1 MSLIVDGE
9 KIEDAVIY
17 QEVER
22 LRPHYERVF
31 KDKSPEE
38 REAQLLD
45 WSRENVIERV
55 LLRQHAKK
63 HGSDIPQADVQAA
76 FEKIKRELSR
86 DRLATEFGSDD
97 DRQVQ
102 EQIELQMKID
112 RMLEEIC
119 GKSSEPS
126 KDAVAQFYEQNKDQF
141 ETPEGVRVAHIVKH
155 INGQTDEVAALN
167 TITIARDELNSGAT
181 FERLVAKYSDCPDNG
196 GDLGY
201 ITRGQMVEEF
211 EDVVFNLGVNQVS
224 DVFRTRFG
232 FHIAKVYDRKA
243 AAVAPLDQVK
253 EQVVRQL
260 KEQIRDQAVD
270 DLLDRLRSEARIEE
284 I

>member
-9 KIEDAVIY
+9 KIEDAVIH

-55 LLRQHAKK
+55 LLRQHARK

-86 DRLATEFGSDD
+86 DRLETEFGSDD
-97 DRQVQ
+97 ERQVQ

-126 KDAVAQFYEQNKDQF
+126 KDAVSQFYEQNKDQF
-141 ETPEGVRVAHIVKH
+141 ETPESVRVAHIVKH
-155 INGQTDEVAALN
+155 IDGQTDEVAALN

-232 FHIAKVYDRKA
+232 FHIAKVYDRQA

-260 KEQIRDQAVD
+260 KEQVRDQAVD